1 MYASIETV
9 SSEGCRDIFKNF
21 FENSVVGMYRTTVAG
36 EYSLV
41 NEALARI
48 YGFNN
53 VSELIETYRDIGSQL
68 YVDPSRRSDF
78 AQAIAECDEVL
89 DFDAEIFKRD
99 GSRIWIRE
107 HARCVR
113 DADGRILYYEGTVT
127 DITAQRR
134 AESRVR
140 LLVAAFSSVAE
151 GVVITDEDLRV
162 RWINPAFAGITGYDA
177 GELLG
182 QSLALPILSD
192 ESKGAIEQIWD
203 KVRKGDGWQGEL
215 HLRRKN
221 GEPFLAW
228 LSMAA
233 AREEGVQA
241 AHFVLVCTD
250 ITQRKRIEDKLK
262 FHANYDALTSL
273 PNRVF
278 LQTRLEQELERAS
291 ENSGKVAVF
300 YVDLDRFKPVNDQF
314 GHHAGDILLKLVA
327 KRMRN
332 SLRTSDTVGRL
343 GGDEFLIITPDLPE
357 RSAAIYVA
365 EKLRYAFSDPFDI
378 LGNEVYCTASIGIA
392 CYPDHGIS
400 VDALITNADTAMYT
414 AKKGEPNQYLLYDE
428 KMRQQPGSGIDLEGD
443 LRRALLNDEFI
454 LHYQPKLDIVSGVMT
469 SAEALIRWKHPTR
482 GWVSPGEFIPLAEK
496 IGLIRTIGLWTL
508 RMAGHQ
514 MREWQEAGS
523 SIKYVAVNLSPLQFN
538 DDRLLELVAQVL
550 EETGLDAGALEL
562 ELTEGAIIT
571 DVERAV
577 AMMHGLKKLGVRLA
591 IDDFGIGYSSLAYL
605 KRFPIDTLK
614 IDRSF
619 VSDLEVDP
627 TDQAIVS
634 TVLELGRNLGLTV
647 IAEGVETQAQLDY
660 LTLKN
665 CTGAQGYLIARPM
678 AGEDVV
684 SICTAGLQSFGKA
697 AD

>member
-1 MYASIETV
+1 MPPSGRDTKPTPNTASDSI
-9 SSEGCRDIFKNF
+9 K
-21 FENSVVGMYRTTVAG
+21 
-36 EYSLV
+36 L
-41 NEALARI
+41 
-48 YGFNN
+48 
-53 VSELIETYRDIGSQL
+53 
-68 YVDPSRRSDF
+68 PS
-78 AQAIAECDEVL
+78 
-89 DFDAEIFKRD
+89 
-99 GSRIWIRE
+99 
-107 HARCVR
+107 
-113 DADGRILYYEGTVT
+113 
-127 DITAQRR
+127 
-134 AESRVR
+134 
-140 LLVAAFSSVAE
+140 
-151 GVVITDEDLRV
+151 GV
-162 RWINPAFAGITGYDA
+162 DA
-177 GELLG
+177 G
-182 QSLALPILSD
+182 
-192 ESKGAIEQIWD
+192 K
-203 KVRKGDGWQGEL
+203 K
-215 HLRRKN
+215 
-221 GEPFLAW
+221 
-228 LSMAA
+228 
-233 AREEGVQA
+233 AR
-241 AHFVLVCTD
+241 
-250 ITQRKRIEDKLK
+250 
-262 FHANYDALTSL
+262 
-273 PNRVF
+273 P
-278 LQTRLEQELERAS
+278 
-291 ENSGKVAVF
+291 
-300 YVDLDRFKPVNDQF
+300 
-314 GHHAGDILLKLVA
+314 
-327 KRMRN
+327 
-332 SLRTSDTVGRL
+332 
-343 GGDEFLIITPDLPE
+343 
-357 RSAAIYVA
+357 
-365 EKLRYAFSDPFDI
+365 
-378 LGNEVYCTASIGIA
+378 
-392 CYPDHGIS
+392 
-400 VDALITNADTAMYT
+400 MYT